1 MRKVNIRGYEPPCTL
16 WLRVELEDIVL
27 AASKDAVVNS
37 STEVSIERQTGA
49 NSSAWD
55 KDNNKVVANDDY
67 SINW

>member
-1 MRKVNIRGYEPPCTL
+1 MRKAMIRGYEPPCTL
-16 WLRVELEDIVL
+16 WTRVELDDVIM
-27 AASKDAVVNS
+27 AASKDAVVNG

-55 KDNNKVVANDDY
+55 DTNKKVVANDDY